1 MFHFFQNLTKSFSI
15 KKIVISGVIVMAT
28 IIIIFALAMTYL
40 SSTIKYDQTTLKNI
54 LDLER
59 ENEKVLRL
67 VKNLNYLE
75 NRIILSRNQKEL
87 NDYEN
92 LLLNIE
98 KNFLKVKDEEYLTE
112 YNKILK
118 KVLIDLNKLVLLQNE
133 TFESKK
139 IILFFNKELS
149 DYKKKVNILIQSISN
164 ETEALYGKA
173 SLFDKRYTKR
183 NKESLD
189 FEIIH
194 KYQNVKTLS
203 KDLDNTILRL
213 PIFLSDITNTK
224 NNDILRSI
232 KRNNLK
238 QIITLFEN
246 TLVYINSVEDTRFIK
261 SLQKINDDFY
271 TIRELIDLFV
281 TSKQRL
287 FIEEKNF
294 EKLIDKSELVN
305 LELID
310 KMKSLNI
317 LSNKIKINILEHSDN
332 ISKNTTIIII
342 IVSIISLFLLVL
354 SAATLISRINL
365 PLEFIIKYIEKIIN
379 DKKDLSSKL
388 PIFTNDEFGKL
399 SISFNSMTST
409 IDENIHEIESLNNEI
424 ESTQKEVVF
433 TMGAIGESRSKET
446 GNHVR
451 RVAEYSKLLALKYG
465 LDKNIAELL
474 KEASPMH
481 DIGKVG
487 IPDAILKKPA
497 KLDKEEWEIMKTH
510 AQLGYDMLKHSQRE
524 ILKAAAIVA
533 HEHHEKWDGSG
544 YPRGL
549 KGTEIHIY
557 GRITAVADVFDALGS
572 DRCYKKAWKIEDIK
586 KFFIENKGSH
596 FEPKLVDLL
605 FEYFDEFLAIRDR
618 YKDDF

>member
-149 DYKKKVNILIQSISN
+149 DYKKKVNILIQSIST